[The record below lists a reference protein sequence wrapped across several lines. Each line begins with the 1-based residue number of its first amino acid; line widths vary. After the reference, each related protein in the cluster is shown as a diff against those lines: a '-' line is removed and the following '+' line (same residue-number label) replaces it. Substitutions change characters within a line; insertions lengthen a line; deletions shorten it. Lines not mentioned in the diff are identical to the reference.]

1 MSKIK
6 VMDELLANKIAAGE
20 VVERVVSIVK
30 ELIENSI
37 DAKSSEIIIELKE
50 SGLREIKITDNGV
63 GMDKTDA
70 HNAFLRHATSK
81 LYDEDDLFNI
91 NSLGFRGEA
100 LPSIASVS
108 EVELRTCYQNED
120 VGTYLHIK
128 GGKIIDEDNI
138 ASRVGTSFK
147 IYNLFYNT
155 PARLKHLSSSYAEL
169 AQVIE
174 YVDKIALSYPEIRFK
189 LVNDERELLNT
200 SGNGNL
206 LKVINSIYGLEI
218 TKKMIAINGS
228 NNDYEISGYISLPE
242 VTRASKNHMTT
253 LVNGRVIKNS
263 YLYRI
268 INEAYS
274 NFKEDSRYPVCV
286 IKIECDPRLLDVN
299 IHPSK
304 LDIKFSNFDELTKL
318 VKEIVSKSLAD
329 KLLIPSIPVSRGV
342 EEVKYE
348 NLTLDID
355 RNNLVKEDNSE
366 YKSRL
371 EKLVN
376 FNNEEENLEDI
387 TNMEE
392 DNRISD
398 IKVITEEKKL
408 PELYPVGL
416 LLGTYIVCEN
426 ELGIYLIDQHAA
438 KERVNYEKVSYQL
451 SHPNKNTVSPLVP
464 IVIELPKNEYL
475 IIKENNNILEDM
487 GIELEEFGVSSFR
500 VLSHPTWFTEGKEEE
515 IMKGIIELIIS
526 REKDFSL
533 EKFRDSLAKMV
544 SCKMSIKANTY
555 IDKPSMES
563 LINDLRKCKNPYNC
577 PHGRP
582 AIIHF
587 SKYELEK
594 MFKRSI

>member
-108 EVELRTCYQNED
+108 EVELRTCYQNEE

-218 TKKMIAINGS
+218 TKKMIAISGS
-228 NNDYEISGYISLPE
+228 NNDYEVSGYISLPE

-318 VKEIVSKSLAD
+318 VKEIVNKSLSD

-376 FNNEEENLEDI
+376 FNSEEENLEDI

-426 ELGIYLIDQHAA
+426 EQGIYLIDQHAA

-475 IIKENNNILEDM
+475 IVKENNNILEDM

-587 SKYELEK
+587 SIYELEK

>member
-348 NLTLDID
+348 NLILDID

-376 FNNEEENLEDI
+376 FNNEVENLEDI

>member
-342 EEVKYE
+342 EEAKYE

-392 DNRISD
+392 DNRVSD